1 MSRRVLTYVK
11 PVAALLFMNPQLAD
25 YDYVVVNTSSGKDSQ
40 TILRFIAQQAE
51 RENYPKDKIV
61 CAHADLGKME
71 WPGTKELAE
80 VQAKI
85 YQIRFWAMAR
95 PQGDLLTH
103 IKQRGMW
110 PSSTTRY
117 CTSDH
122 KRGQIRKLFT
132 EIVFLL
138 MLETGLTGKPKR
150 ILNVMG
156 MRAQESPARA
166 KLKPFIHDAGAS
178 NGKRHIDT
186 WLPIH
191 DWNLPD
197 VWKDIKES
205 GVEYHKAYD
214 LGMPRL
220 SCVFCIFSPPPALM
234 IAGRHNPELL
244 QEYVQAEREMD
255 HTFRKDFPIEKVQQA
270 IAAGE
275 DWGPA
280 SDWLM

>member
-1 MSRRVLTYVK
+1 
-11 PVAALLFMNPQLAD
+11 MNPILSD
-25 YDYVVVNTSSGKDSQ
+25 YDFVVVNTSSGKDSQ
-40 TILRFIAQQAE
+40 TLLRFVVIQAE
-51 RENYPKDKIV
+51 REGYSKGKII

-71 WPGTKELAE
+71 WPGTVELAKL
-80 VQAKI
+80 QADYYGLRLWK
-85 YQIRFWAMAR
+85 MAR

-103 IKQRGMW
+103 IKERGMW
-110 PSSTTRY
+110 PSSTARY

-132 EIVFLL
+132 AVTASIW
-138 MLETGLTGKPKR
+138 KPWLDKPVR

-156 MRAQESPARA
+156 MRAEESPARS
-166 KLKPFIHDAGAS
+166 KLIPFTRDLGGS
-178 NGKRHIDT
+178 NGKRHVDT
-186 WLPIH
+186 WLAIH
-191 DWNLPD
+191 SWQLPD
-197 VWKDIKES
+197 VWKDIKAS
-205 GVEYHKAYD
+205 GVPYHKAYD

-220 SCVFCIFSPPPALM
+220 SCVFCIFSPPAALM

-244 QEYVQAEREMD
+244 EEYVRAERAMD

-280 SDWLM
+280 SDWVM